1 MAVSEEK
8 RAEREARRK
17 ERDAARAQRQYERL
31 RSHVVTCPACGAEA
45 LDHMTKCPKC
55 GAELTP
61 AGYKPAMDEKTKKR
75 IRAVTYTV
83 GAVIVVAAIVL
94 VTVFN

>member
-1 MAVSEEK
+1 MATPEEK
-8 RAEREARRK
+8 KARKEAR
-17 ERDAARAQRQYERL
+17 EAARAQRHYERL

-61 AGYKPAMDEKTKKR
+61 TGYKPMDEQTRKR
-75 IRAVTYTV
+75 IRTITYTI
-83 GAVIVVAAIVL
+83 GAVIVIAVIVL
-94 VTVFN
+94 AFIFS

>member
-1 MAVSEEK
+1 MATPEEK
-8 RAEREARRK
+8 RAEKQARKEAR
-17 ERDAARAQRQYERL
+17 EAARAQRQYERL

-61 AGYKPAMDEKTKKR
+61 TGYKPMDEKRKKR

>member
-1 MAVSEEK
+1 MAASEEK
-8 RAEREARRK
+8 RAEREARKK
-17 ERDAARAQRQYERL
+17 ERDAARAKRQYERL

-55 GAELTP
+55 GAALTP
-61 AGYKPAMDEKTKKR
+61 VGYKPMDEKRKKR
-75 IRAVTYTV
+75 IRVVTYTV